1 MKIAILGAMDEEIS
15 LLKHSIAN
23 LQESEYA
30 HLTVYRGQLNGVD
43 VALVKCGIGKV
54 AAAVATT
61 LLVNIFK
68 PDYVLNTGSA
78 GGFHQELNIGDLVIG
93 THVQHHDADLTHFG
107 YELGQNAGM
116 PSRFVC
122 DERLVQAAEKAAQ
135 ILGQVKSIRGLICS
149 GDSFIGSD
157 AEAARLRK
165 LFPLMCAV
173 EMEGVAIGQSC
184 YLLKVPFL
192 VIRSLSDIAGT
203 SSTVS
208 FEAYLQQAAKHSA
221 QLVMGTIA
229 QLNIDPGVDTEKQD

>member
-1 MKIAILGAMDEEIS
+1 MKIAILGAMDEEIA

-30 HLTVYRGQLNGVD
+30 HLTVYRGQLKGVE

-122 DERLVQAAEKAAQ
+122 DERLVQAAENAAQ

-165 LFPLMCAV
+165 LFPQMCAV